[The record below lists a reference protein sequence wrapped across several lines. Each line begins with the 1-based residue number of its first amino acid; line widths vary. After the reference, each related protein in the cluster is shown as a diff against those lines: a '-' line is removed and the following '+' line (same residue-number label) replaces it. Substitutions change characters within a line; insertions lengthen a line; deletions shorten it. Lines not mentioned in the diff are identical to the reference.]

1 MKRDTVI
8 LVVLLTLGSFSFN
21 AQSSKSE
28 KVIVD
33 RSRLFNQAFLETRD
47 SMMLNDLLSVKGL
60 FGNFEN
66 YIQAKASSI
75 RTVLESKIAYD
86 TKPVEDITVVFGGKS
101 SAVSVYILE
110 MIPVGAD
117 KELSKKYRVMLF
129 WAKEKGKWKLLGSQ
143 PVYLEK

>member
-1 MKRDTVI
+1 MKRYTVI
-8 LVVLLTLGSFSFN
+8 LVVLLTLGSFSTN

-28 KVIVD
+28 KVITD

-47 SMMLNDLLSVKGL
+47 SVMLNDLLSAKGL

-75 RTVLESKIAYD
+75 RTVLESKTVYD
-86 TKPVEDITVVFGGKS
+86 TKPVENITIVFGGRNT
-101 SAVSVYILE
+101 AVSVYILE

-117 KELSKKYRVMLF
+117 KGLSTKYRIMLC
-129 WAKEKGKWKLLGSQ
+129 WAKEKGKWKILGSQ
-143 PVYLEK
+143 PVHLEK